1 MWRNRRI
8 GVSTNPKYREQ
19 LSNGIIKYEISRTVK
34 VKVLS
39 KWNLSHEPAVE
50 AEPGNPVDGPNPG
63 DGLVGVAGCEAEVQ
77 PDGEPPQEQHRG

>member
-1 MWRNRRI
+1 MMR
-8 GVSTNPKYREQ
+8 VD
-19 LSNGIIKYEISRTVK
+19 
-34 VKVLS
+34 VLR
-39 KWNLSHEPAVE
+39 KWNPSHEPAVE